1 MAQTITRHDVAT
13 TAAPADPVCRS
24 AGIEMLSARLASF
37 IPLDTR
43 TRAAIDQL
51 AARRVRKIGAKR
63 DIIRENER
71 PQTLIAIRRGWA
83 CRYKTMPD
91 GQRQQLAILL
101 PGDLVDL
108 HLQVL
113 ACTVHS
119 VAAIT
124 PVEVSLID
132 PHELERV
139 VQERS
144 TLADALARQ
153 AHAQQALEREWL
165 LSIGQRTAHEK
176 ISQLLLELFVRLRL
190 VGLADGNSCE
200 MPLTQFDMAEAA
212 GLTAVHVNR
221 TLQALRRDGLI
232 VLERRRLTLLDPDRL
247 ANAAMFNPVSLH
259 LDPGAAAAA
268 AIPSAHRSTMWSISD
283 FG

>member
-1 MAQTITRHDVAT
+1 MAQTTTRHDVAT

-24 AGIEMLSARLASF
+24 AGIEMLSARLSSF

-113 ACTVHS
+113 ACTDHS

-232 VLERRRLTLLDPDRL
+232 VLERRRLTLPDPDRL

>member
-113 ACTVHS
+113 ACTDHS

>member
-1 MAQTITRHDVAT
+1 MAQTTTRHDAAT

-24 AGIEMLSARLASF
+24 ETIGMLSARLASF

-113 ACTVHS
+113 ACTDHS

-139 VQERS
+139 VQERPA
-144 TLADALARQ
+144 LADALARQ

-232 VLERRRLTLLDPDRL
+232 VLERRRLTLPDPDRL
-247 ANAAMFNPVSLH
+247 ANAAMFNPVSMH
-259 LDPGAAAAA
+259 IDPGVAAAA
-268 AIPSAHRSTMWSISD
+268 AIPCGYRSTMWSISD